1 MTDSMTVLPCDRQ
14 YDQRLDRMTVDCQG
28 QITVYFEKY
37 KSSVRGGMVSLVGMV
52 ILHWYALKTKQS
64 PTMFLKHTVS
74 KSTVKQMLAKLR
86 VYCFKA
92 PPAL

>member
-1 MTDSMTVLPCDRQ
+1 
-14 YDQRLDRMTVDCQG
+14 MTVDCQG

-52 ILHWYALKTKQS
+52 TWHWYGLKTGLPEVNISKQS

-74 KSTVKQMLAKLR
+74 KSTVKRMLAKLR
-86 VYCFKA
+86 VYRYKA
-92 PPAL
+92 KPAL